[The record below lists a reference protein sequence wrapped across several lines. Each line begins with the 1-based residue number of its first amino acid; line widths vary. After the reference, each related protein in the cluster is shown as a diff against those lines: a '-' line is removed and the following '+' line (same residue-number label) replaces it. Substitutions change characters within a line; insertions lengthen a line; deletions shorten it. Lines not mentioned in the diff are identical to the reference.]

1 MAPRTFVNKI
11 DNVTIYTSPKCSC
24 RSVSDF
30 AWAVSNAKA
39 MRCDTRI
46 NIIVFRNP
54 FRRLISGYLN
64 KYVEHTKYIEA
75 AKRQCAEIKLDTF
88 EDFVE
93 ELSGNGLKHIDKVH
107 FSSQIEKYKRIPFD
121 IVSDS
126 ENLEPLGNYINRIF
140 FTAEAM
146 PFRVNSYGPK
156 TAKEA
161 PPSPGEESP
170 SEQPWRLEA
179 DTLLDRIRAK
189 QTPGYEAFFNEQLK
203 GQVRR
208 FYEEDFGF
216 LQACLDKGVIGPD
229 FHTLM
234 TRI

>member
-11 DNVTIYTSPKCSC
+11 DSVTIYTSPKCSC

-39 MRCDTRI
+39 VRCDTTI

-54 FRRLISGYLN
+54 YRRLISGYLN

-75 AKRQCAEIKLDTF
+75 AKRQSAEIKLETF

-93 ELSGNGLKHIDKVH
+93 ELSRNGLRNIDKVH

-121 IVSDS
+121 IVSNS
-126 ENLEPLGNYINRIF
+126 ENLEPLGNYINRLF
-140 FTAEAM
+140 FTSEAM
-146 PFRVNSYGPK
+146 PFRVNKYGPK
-156 TAKEA
+156 AAGEA
-161 PPSPGEESP
+161 HPTSGEGTLTD
-170 SEQPWRLEA
+170 QAWRLGA
-179 DTLLDRIRAK
+179 DTLLEMIRSKRA
-189 QTPGYEAFFNEQLK
+189 PAYETFYNEPLK
-203 GQVRR
+203 TLVRR
-208 FYEEDFGF
+208 LYEKDFDF
-216 LQACLDKGVIGPD
+216 LQACLDRGVINQD